1 MPANRSE
8 GDWLNMLNFLTK
20 LNEYFLKLVGS
31 LDADGSGGIDFFEK
45 LAEPGMPVLAEKFGR
60 FGWSAILAL
69 FVASII
75 LVLIL
80 VNTRRFAIGI
90 AAAIL
95 IMVGIG
101 YFAGHGV
108 MMFALIVSVPLS
120 LGVRNWEWD

>member
-1 MPANRSE
+1 
-8 GDWLNMLNFLTK
+8 MLNFLTK

-45 LAEPGMPVLAEKFGR
+45 LAELGMPVLAERFGKFGWP
-60 FGWSAILAL
+60 FILAL

-95 IMVGIG
+95 ITVGIG

-108 MMFALIVSVPLS
+108 MMVALIVSVPLS
-120 LGVRNWEWD
+120 LGIRNWEWD

>member
-60 FGWSAILAL
+60 FGWYAILAL

-95 IMVGIG
+95 ITVGIG

-120 LGVRNWEWD
+120 LGIRKWEWD